1 MFCVLFARSL
11 FDSYSAYRTN
21 THPPGAPS
29 THIHT
34 RTALYSLAANI
45 HALASHPE
53 LASSSC
59 ARVGRFLCIVLTFCA
74 RILYSHPV
82 LASCVLSS
90 CVLALAPSARLPCA
104 RLICSPRLLDTSACL
119 LYLPPPLA
127 SSAHLLILCSP
138 PLLHCS
144 ARLPIPGA
152 RILCSHPVCSHP
164 CARILFWHPACSHPC
179 TRILLSHPACS
190 HLACSHRLLASFARL
205 VCSPHLLASSSCAPA
220 STSCARIPSSARLV
234 CSPCLLS
241 SSVRLVCSPEVLAST
256 SSTSLRR
263 PQTAILSGAVA
274 LAELFHPPPVTDRIW
289 SLFVFLLPVPYLL
302 NPTGELPSGSI
313 QTSLRS

>member
-82 LASCVLSS
+82 LASCVLAS

-127 SSAHLLILCSP
+127 SSA
-138 PLLHCS
+138 PLLAS
-144 ARLPIPGA
+144 PS
-152 RILCSHPVCSHP
+152 LCSHPVLTSCVFSHP

-190 HLACSHRLLASFARL
+190 HLACSHRLLASLARL

-274 LAELFHPPPVTDRIW
+274 LAELFPPPPVTDRIW